1 MISALRARHTWSL
14 GVAGA
19 LLLLCGCAGVP
30 QTQALLDDPPREL
43 GRRFELDGVP
53 FFPQERYQCGPAALA
68 TVLGWTGVEVT
79 PEQLE
84 SQVYIPDRQG
94 SLQPELIATARR
106 YRRVPYLLDSEL
118 ESILREVRAG
128 HPVLVLQNLA
138 YRWYPR
144 WHYAVV
150 VGFDLDRGE
159 MMLRSGTHR
168 RHIQSLRSFEY
179 TWGRAGYWA
188 VVMLEA
194 NFVPATASEQ
204 AYLRA
209 VLAFE
214 QATDPAT
221 VMEAYRSAAE
231 RWPASAGAWF
241 GLGNAA
247 YRLHAYPEAEVA
259 FRHVLGLKPEFPA
272 AMNNLA
278 LVLLERGDGAEAI
291 HMAKQALAADP
302 ANPVFHA
309 TLDEIM
315 LRVKE
320 RP

>member
-1 MISALRARHTWSL
+1 MISVPHARHTRLL
-14 GVAGA
+14 GVAGV

-30 QTQALLDDPPREL
+30 QTQALLNDPPREL
-43 GRRFELDGVP
+43 GRRFELSEVP

-68 TVLGWTGVEVT
+68 TMLGWAGVEVT

-84 SQVYIPDRQG
+84 SQVYIPDRHG
-94 SLQPELIATARR
+94 SLQPELIAAARHYQR
-106 YRRVPYLLDSEL
+106 IPYLLDPEL
-118 ESILREVRAG
+118 EAILREVGAG

-138 YRWYPR
+138 YSWYPR

-159 MMLRSGTHR
+159 VILRSGTHR
-168 RHIQSLRSFEY
+168 RHVQSLRSFEH
-179 TWGRAGYWA
+179 TWGRAGHWA

-194 NFVPATASEQ
+194 RFVPATASEQ

-214 QATDPAT
+214 QGADPAT
-221 VMEAYRSAAE
+221 AADAYRSAAE
-231 RWPASAGAWF
+231 RWPSSAGAWF
-241 GLGNAA
+241 GLGNTA
-247 YRLHAYPEAEVA
+247 YQSQAYPEAGRA
-259 FRHVLGLKPEFPA
+259 FQRVLELKPGFSA

-278 LVLLERGDGAEAI
+278 LVFLEQGDNAGAV
-291 HMAKQALAADP
+291 HMARQALAADP
-302 ANPVFHA
+302 ANPVFQA

-315 LRVKE
+315 LRVNGK
-320 RP
+320 P